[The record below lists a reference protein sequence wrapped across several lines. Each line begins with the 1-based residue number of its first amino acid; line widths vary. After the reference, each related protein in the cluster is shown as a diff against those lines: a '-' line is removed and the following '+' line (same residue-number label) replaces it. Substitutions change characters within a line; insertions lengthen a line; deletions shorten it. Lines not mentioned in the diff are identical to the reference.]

1 MAIAAFESFGK
12 VCGPV
17 IERSSSGKEL
27 IDRGFREDV
36 ALAAELDAS
45 TTAPIMQNGSF
56 VALSG
61 K

>member
-1 MAIAAFESFGK
+1 MAIAAFESLGK
-12 VCGPV
+12 VCGPA

-27 IDRGFREDV
+27 IDRGFREDI

-45 TTAPIMQNGSF
+45 TTAPILQDGGF

-61 K
+61 Q